1 MLRILVV
8 LFAKMTI
15 KNNEIIIG
23 YSNSELKTTGD
34 RKLTNAPPSQP
45 PREII
50 K

>member
-23 YSNSELKTTGD
+23 YSNSELKTIGD
-34 RKLTNAPPSQP
+34 IKLTNAPPSQP
-45 PREII
+45 PREIV